1 MLIDTI
7 KKENMLA
14 LKNKDENKRA
24 VLSVIINKYMIA
36 GYEAKAKGKELS
48 DDDLLKIISKQVKE
62 LEEEKDSYVKA
73 NREDSVKKI
82 EEQINVISSYL
93 PKLLSEEEIKS
104 IILSLEDKSI
114 PSVMKYFKTN
124 YANKV
129 DMGVVNK
136 KRLKY
141 SLSGGVVQW

>member
-62 LEEEKDSYVKA
+62 LEEEKDSYVKV

-136 KRLKY
+136 VLK
-141 SLSGGVVQW
+141 SL